1 MNDARF
7 FEIAISTGVLAVREY
22 DKNSSD
28 HLWGLRHGHISHG
41 EQLKRHPDWPTS
53 YYGPRSAIGLAVQH
67 HPQRS
72 NEARQFRIG
81 IIGLGVGT
89 IAAYANAVIDP
100 EASDDD
106 YVKPRKLVYNDYLRF
121 YEINPMVTEWAED
134 KFSF

>member
-1 MNDARF
+1 M
-7 FEIAISTGVLAVREY
+7 GREV
-22 DKNSSD
+22 
-28 HLWGLRHGHISHG
+28 
-41 EQLKRHPDWPTS
+41 
-53 YYGPRSAIGLAVQH
+53 AIGLAVQH

-134 KFSF
+134 KFSFLSDARNRGADIKVWKGDARIVMERQLDEGEAATV